1 MCPVMKTQHSLNKQ
15 RKILKADKKTY
26 LLDINTSDRQ
36 AIWDLKFHQKVLF
49 KKKKSFQHVLYLV
62 QLIVNLSAES
72 FNLTV
77 P

>member
-1 MCPVMKTQHSLNKQ
+1 MQ
-15 RKILKADKKTY
+15 ILKADKKTY

-49 KKKKSFQHVLYLV
+49 KKKSFQHVLYLV